1 VVKWLV
7 TREARPV
14 DIATVLLD
22 ARTGDLRLLAEERVP
37 YDEMSSSVGRLFAL
51 LESRQIEAVLVGGLA
66 MLTYVEGRNT
76 SDVDLIMTTGD
87 LDRLP
92 EFVVQSRD
100 NDFALAT
107 FAGVQIDLLLT
118 TNPLFEFVRRSH
130 SVRREFS
137 GRTIPCATVEGLVL
151 LKLYALPSLY
161 RQGDFGRINIYE
173 GDVAALLQAY
183 RPDVEPLVRELAAHV
198 LPTDLAEIQKILAD
212 VESRVERFRSSQDGS
227 PER

>member
-1 VVKWLV
+1 V

-37 YDEMSSSVGRLFAL
+37 YDEMSSSVGRLFEL

-66 MLTYVEGRNT
+66 MLSYVEGRNT
-76 SDVDLIMTTGD
+76 RDVDLIMAATD

-92 EFVVQSRD
+92 EFLVQSRN
-100 NDFALAT
+100 NDFAGAT

-118 TNPLFEFVRRSH
+118 TNPLFELVRRNY
-130 SVRREFS
+130 SVWREFS

-161 RQGDFGRINIYE
+161 RQGDAARVGLYE
-173 GDVAALLQAY
+173 NDIFTLLAYNDVAL
-183 RPDVEPLVRELAAHV
+183 EPLVRELAAHV
-198 LPTDLAEIQKILAD
+198 LPTDLAEIRKILAD
-212 VESRVERFRSSQDGS
+212 VESRIERFRLRED
-227 PER
+227 EDAAR